1 MAPRKQV
8 TGGGLLRRGGARVA
22 IGRGGWV
29 GELRRP
35 TAELPRGSA
44 RAEESCSGGS
54 AAASS
59 SPGLRMNGGA
69 GLGKLGR
76 ERARERGEHVVELPR
91 MLMRAIDGGPGCC
104 AARATA
110 AARWQP
116 RGGSGR
122 RGEGRGGPARGQG
135 RWRRSSATRGRQ
147 HEAKAKL
154 ELVGGDPERR
164 AGGARHRRRERAE
177 RDRHGKKTGT

>member
-1 MAPRKQV
+1 V
-8 TGGGLLRRGGARVA
+8 TGGGLLRRDGARVA

-29 GELRRP
+29 GELRGL
-35 TAELPRGSA
+35 TVELSRGSL
-44 RAEESCSGGS
+44 RANESCSGGS

-76 ERARERGEHVVELPR
+76 ERARERGERVVELPGV
-91 MLMRAIDGGPGCC
+91 LMRAIDEGPGCC

-116 RGGSGR
+116 REASAG
-122 RGEGRGGPARGQG
+122 RGEGRGGPAR
-135 RWRRSSATRGRQ
+135 RKRASRSWGATRGRQ
-147 HEAKAKL
+147 REAKAKL
-154 ELVGGDPERR
+154 ELAGGDPARRR
-164 AGGARHRRRERAE
+164 AAWRCRR
-177 RDRHGKKTGT
+177 

>member
-1 MAPRKQV
+1 VAPWKQV

-29 GELRRP
+29 GELRGP
-35 TAELPRGSA
+35 TVELSRGSA
-44 RAEESCSGGS
+44 QAEESCSGGS

-76 ERARERGEHVVELPR
+76 ERARERGERVVELPG

-116 RGGSGR
+116 REASAEAWRWKGA
-122 RGEGRGGPARGQG
+122 PARWQ
-135 RWRRSSATRGRQ
+135 RA
-147 HEAKAKL
+147 
-154 ELVGGDPERR
+154 VGSF
-164 AGGARHRRRERAE
+164 
-177 RDRHGKKTGT
+177 

>member
-1 MAPRKQV
+1 M
-8 TGGGLLRRGGARVA
+8 A

-29 GELRRP
+29 GELRGP
-35 TAELPRGSA
+35 MVELSRGSA

-76 ERARERGEHVVELPR
+76 ERARERGECVVELPG
-91 MLMRAIDGGPGCC
+91 MLMRAIDRGPGCC

-116 RGGSGR
+116 REASAEAWRGKGAPARWQRAVGSFWATRGSHEEQEVARGGGPER
-122 RGEGRGGPARGQG
+122 RESAALPAVREGRGVGL
-135 RWRRSSATRGRQ
+135 RWKKMDCFAISEISR
-147 HEAKAKL
+147 
-154 ELVGGDPERR
+154 DPNVN
-164 AGGARHRRRERAE
+164 
-177 RDRHGKKTGT
+177 KQ